1 VKSTAGSSRLAVL
14 LIGLPGFYESLL
26 QRECAPDPRITVARL
41 SEEGG
46 TDAVPRDVDAVIV
59 VGIDAP
65 SLRRAAELVGR
76 SARVLG
82 AVAITDDEPRGD
94 VYLVTP
100 AGTNVTPHELAQVI
114 RDIAAGPVTGMSN
127 AADSIPRGLTESER

>member
-1 VKSTAGSSRLAVL
+1 MKATAGTNRLAVL

-26 QRECAPDPRITVARL
+26 QREYARDPSITVARL
-41 SEEGG
+41 SEE
-46 TDAVPRDVDAVIV
+46 ASAAALPQDVDAVVV

-65 SLRRAAELVGR
+65 SLRRAAELVGS

-94 VYLVTP
+94 VYLITP

-114 RDIAAGPVTGMSN
+114 RDIAAGRVTGMSN
-127 AADSIPRGLTESER
+127 AAESIPRGLTESER